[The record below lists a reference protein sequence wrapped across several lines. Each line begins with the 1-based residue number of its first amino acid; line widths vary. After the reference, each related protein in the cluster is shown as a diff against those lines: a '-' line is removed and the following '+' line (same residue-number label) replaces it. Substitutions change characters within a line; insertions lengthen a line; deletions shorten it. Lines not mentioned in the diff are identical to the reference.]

1 MFILSVC
8 LQDLK
13 AFERFHC
20 TVLQQIC
27 YYGCYQDLEEG
38 ITCESEQN
46 KLLVAI
52 VGSPS
57 TQTKSYAWSKL
68 LGLFTNFI

>member
-1 MFILSVC
+1 MFILSVSFC

-27 YYGCYQDLEEG
+27 YYGYYQDLEGG

-46 KLLVAI
+46 
-52 VGSPS
+52 
-57 TQTKSYAWSKL
+57 
-68 LGLFTNFI
+68 

>member
-1 MFILSVC
+1 MFMLSIC

-27 YYGCYQDLEEG
+27 YYGYYQDLEGG

-46 KLLVAI
+46 QLLVAI
-52 VGSPS
+52 ADS
-57 TQTKSYAWSKL
+57 QQC
-68 LGLFTNFI
+68 

>member
-52 VGSPS
+52 ADSP
-57 TQTKSYAWSKL
+57 
-68 LGLFTNFI
+68 